1 MEIYK
6 NAAELL
12 LKRLYGIY
20 GTERTNLLAKA
31 CSIEADNS
39 GNIVSAIADEE
50 QALKCLWE
58 QVKTEFGSIAIIG
71 SKITLMGYFLRTRK
85 EMPKWMK

>member
-1 MEIYK
+1 MELYK

-20 GTERTNLLAKA
+20 GTERINNLAKT
-31 CSIEADNS
+31 CSIEADSS
-39 GNIVSAIADEE
+39 GNIVSVIAYEE
-50 QALKCLWE
+50 QTLKCLWDM
-58 QVKTEFGSIAIIG
+58 VKTELGPIAIIG
-71 SKITLMGYFLRTRK
+71 SKVTLMGFFLHAGM

>member
-20 GTERTNLLAKA
+20 GVEKTNLLAKS
-31 CSIEADNS
+31 CSLEADSS
-39 GNIVSAIADEE
+39 GNIVSGITDEE
-50 QALKCLWE
+50 QVLRCLWE
-58 QVKTEFGSIAIIG
+58 KIKSEFGPIAIIG
-71 SKITLMGYFLRTRK
+71 SRVTLMGFFLHARK
-85 EMPKWMK
+85 ELPKWIK